1 MTTDPTTRARRR
13 LTARKVIISIGLII
27 QGAAAFKLSFAAQ
40 TLLAA
45 ASGIPETDA
54 WLYPF
59 SVDAA
64 IVTVSLIV
72 VWSEGART
80 AIRIY
85 LYAAI
90 ALWTA
95 ISVAGNALHTL
106 TLAADTIRANPGIA
120 IAVNTVPALALFLT
134 IHIATTTPIYRTTPT
149 PATTPTRTR
158 RTTPTTPATEEPR
171 ARRSADLPPPA
182 LEDLMRMADEDRM
195 STAAIADQ
203 VGRSKSWVAD
213 QIAKERKRQEAAA

>member
-1 MTTDPTTRARRR
+1 MNDDNRARRSHI
-13 LTARKVIISIGLII
+13 ARKVIISIGLLV
-27 QGAAAFKLSFAAQ
+27 QGAAAFKLSFGAQ

-45 ASGIPETDA
+45 ASGIPPEDA

-72 VWSEGART
+72 VWSEDARR

-85 LYAAI
+85 LYTAI
-90 ALWTA
+90 GLWTA

-106 TLAADTIRANPGIA
+106 TLARNTITADSTIA

-134 IHIATTTPIYRTTPT
+134 IHIATTTPIYRTPTPNVTTTPRARKPTPT
-149 PATTPTRTR
+149 APTD
-158 RTTPTTPATEEPR
+158 ANR
-171 ARRSADLPPPA
+171 ARRSTDVPPPA
-182 LEDLMRMADEDRM
+182 IEDLMRMADDEQM
-195 STAAIADQ
+195 STQAIANE

-213 QIAKERKRQEAAA
+213 QIAKERRRRGAEEVA